1 MFLEV
6 FNANV
11 KKGVRGCK
19 KIYVVK
25 AVQDFLH
32 PQYVLPNLMDMGSI
46 LGTIL
51 RAILNY
57 KRVPMSTLNGPLV
70 KQILTVA
77 HMGIQR

>member
-1 MFLEV
+1 
-6 FNANV
+6 
-11 KKGVRGCK
+11 
-19 KIYVVK
+19 
-25 AVQDFLH
+25 
-32 PQYVLPNLMDMGSI
+32 MDMDSI

-77 HMGIQR
+77 HFTPNKRGLDVLARSAWLYGHHDEIEQFKRRLWQHWV